1 MPVPRNDAAIGV
13 LSTVLTQGHH
23 DRPADLVDY
32 RGYEIHQPDGWL
44 WEEAQAQPGLQDA
57 DAYDLADAPDD
68 ARLHEPPGPVLDT
81 AGGREGFTTGQQE
94 YCRRSLDVT
103 MKGGTTSGVIYPL
116 ALCELARRFRF
127 RNLGGASAGAIAASL
142 AAAAELGRSRRASG
156 QVVADTRDAEQVA
169 QGRLRQGFAGLAD
182 VLAWLTQ
189 RDRPQAAE
197 EYRLVQL
204 FKPTLAG
211 LPLFRVV
218 AAAMRQQYVRGALLL
233 LVSLDVKALAL
244 TLVPF
249 ALAPLVLSVSA
260 PWSWGWG
267 PWYSLGNYWWSVLLL
282 WLAFAWLIPLA
293 GALATLPRRPQRT
306 APDGFAEPV
315 PVPPPPIAERSA
327 TRTLAIVLVAAV
339 AWVLATVYALGAVG
353 LLLTVVML
361 VAEMAFVLVGFA
373 IGIATFSTTAKD
385 HRFGLIGGSGAATDD
400 KTWRGRLARLF
411 DSAAGI
417 LPPST
422 VRANLTDWLTGALA
436 DLAGLGADEV
446 LRFGHLWAGGDYTP
460 GDPDGTG
467 RAAADNARLR
477 SINLELMSTELIRRA
492 PYRFPLPAAESNR
505 DRLWFDPADLVGL
518 LPERVIAAMT
528 ADATPQRV
536 RSLGTGAELVLY
548 PFPQPWDLPV
558 VFATRA
564 SLALPALFQAVR
576 LYELR
581 EGSAPVRTEFGAR
594 LARGGEEL
602 RFPGHAGAAQ
612 VAQELWLTD
621 GGVTSNFPIHMF
633 DSPLPLWPTVGIDLG
648 THPAGAGH
656 QDVYLLGDAG
666 AAKEL
671 GMPLGRAMSSFV
683 GAVLGTGLQ
692 WRDTAQLWMP
702 AFQAR
707 IAVVRQRG
715 YEGGNNLFMTRDDI
729 ASLALRGV
737 VAGMRLRRRF
747 ASDAQ
752 WHRQQWLR
760 LRVAAES
767 LVGLSERLRVSL
779 REPAYAWLIP
789 RPGTG
794 DPWAELDA
802 LPGRLAGQADPNPP
816 VAAADAPDPAVDWY
830 RPDAADFFDELE
842 SLLEPIR
849 NGTAKPAVLQEGAPR
864 PFAELRQVPRS

>member
-1 MPVPRNDAAIGV
+1 MPVPRDDAAIDV
-13 LSTVLTQGHH
+13 LSTVLSQGHH
-23 DRPADLVDY
+23 DRPDELVEY
-32 RGYEIHQPDGWL
+32 PGYDVHEPDGWL
-44 WEEAQAQPGLQDA
+44 WQEPQSQPPLQQP
-57 DAYDLADAPDD
+57 DAYDLADALPG
-68 ARLHEPPGPVLDT
+68 ARLHESPGVALDA
-81 AGGREGFTTGQQE
+81 AGGTAPFTAEQQE

-142 AAAAELGRSRRASG
+142 AAAAELGRSRRAAG
-156 QVVADTRDAEQVA
+156 QIATDTRDAEQVA

-182 VLAWLTQ
+182 VIAWLTQ
-189 RDRPQAAE
+189 RDRPRAAE
-197 EYRLVQL
+197 EFRLVQL

-211 LPLFRVV
+211 LPLFRVL
-218 AAAMRQQYVRGALLL
+218 AAAMRHQYVRGALLL
-233 LVSLDVKALAL
+233 LVSLDAKALAL

-249 ALAPLVLSVSA
+249 ALAPLGLSAAADWRWGGGWLSA
-260 PWSWGWG
+260 
-267 PWYSLGNYWWSVLLL
+267 GNYGWSVLLL
-282 WLAFAWLIPLA
+282 WLAFGWLIPLA
-293 GALATLPRRPQRT
+293 ALWLTRPRRTPVR
-306 APDGFAEPV
+306 PPSGFEEPI
-315 PVPPPPIAERSA
+315 PVPPPPLESRPWL
-327 TRTLAIVLVAAV
+327 RTLVFVVAAAV
-339 AWVLATVYALGAVG
+339 AWVLAALYALGWVG
-353 LLLTVVML
+353 LLLTVVFL
-361 VAEMAFVLVGFA
+361 VAEVAFVLVGFG
-373 IGIATFSTTAKD
+373 IGIVLFSTTAKD
-385 HRFGLIGGSGAATDD
+385 HRFGLIGGSGAAADGG
-400 KTWRGRLARLF
+400 TWRGRLARLF

-417 LPPST
+417 MPPTT
-422 VRANLTDWLTGALA
+422 VGANLTDWLTTALA
-436 DLAGLGADEV
+436 DLGGLGSDEV
-446 LRFGHLWAGGDYTP
+446 LRFGHLWLGGDYLP
-460 GDPDGTG
+460 GDPDGRAR
-467 RAAADNARLR
+467 RAAANPRLR

-492 PYRFPLPAAESNR
+492 PYRFPLPPAESAQEQ
-505 DRLWFDPADLVGL
+505 LWFDPDDLAGV
-518 LPERVIAAMT
+518 LPAAVVSAMT
-528 ADATPQRV
+528 AGGTPVRV
-536 RSLGTGAELVLY
+536 RALATGA
-548 PFPQPWDLPV
+548 
-558 VFATRA
+558 
-564 SLALPALFQAVR
+564 LALPALFQAVR

-648 THPAGAGH
+648 SHPAGAGH

-671 GMPLGRAMSSFV
+671 GTPLGRAMSSFV

-715 YEGGNNLFMTRDDI
+715 YEGGNNLFMTRDGI

-752 WHRQQWLR
+752 WQRQQWLR

-789 RPGTG
+789 QQGTG

-816 VAAADAPDPAVDWY
+816 VAAADGPDPAVDWY
-830 RPDAADFFDELE
+830 RPDATDFFDELE

-849 NGTAKPAVLQEGAPR
+849 NGTARPAVLQEGAPR
-864 PFAELRQVPRS
+864 PPAELRQVPRS

>member
-32 RGYEIHQPDGWL
+32 PGYEIHQPDGWL

-68 ARLHEPPGPVLDT
+68 ARLHEPPGQVLDT
-81 AGGREGFTTGQQE
+81 AGGREGFTSGQQE

-116 ALCELARRFRF
+116 ALCELARQFRF

-156 QVVADTRDAEQVA
+156 LMSPDTRSPDDVA
-169 QGRLRQGFAGLAD
+169 QGRLRQGFAGLVD

-197 EYRLVQL
+197 EFRLVQL
-204 FKPTLAG
+204 FKPTQAG

-218 AAAMRQQYVRGALLL
+218 AAAMRGQYVRGALLL
-233 LVSLDVKALAL
+233 LVSLPARALWL
-244 TLVPF
+244 TLAPF
-249 ALAPLVLSVSA
+249 ALAPLVLSIIA

-267 PWYSLGNYWWSVLLL
+267 AWYSPGNYWWSVLLL
-282 WLAFAWLIPLA
+282 WLAFAWLIPLL
-293 GALATLPRRPQRT
+293 GALATLPKPKRHT

-315 PVPPPPIAERSA
+315 PTPPPPVSERGSR
-327 TRTLAIVLVAAV
+327 RTLAIVLVAAI
-339 AWVLATVYALGAVG
+339 AWALATVYALGPIG
-353 LLLTVVML
+353 LLLTVVIL
-361 VAEMAFVLVGFA
+361 IAEMAVVLVGFGF
-373 IGIATFSTTAKD
+373 GIATFSKIAKD

-417 LPPST
+417 LPPTT
-422 VRANLTDWLTGALA
+422 VRANLTDWLTEAMA
-436 DLAGLGADEV
+436 DLAGLGPDEV
-446 LRFGHLWAGGDYTP
+446 LRFGHLWSGGDYVP

-492 PYRFPLPAAESNR
+492 PYRFPLPPAESV
-505 DRLWFDPADLVGL
+505 DDQPWFDPDDLTGL

-528 ADATPQRV
+528 AGAAPRAV
-536 RSLGTGAELVLY
+536 RSLATGSEIALY

-594 LARGGEEL
+594 LGRGGEEL
-602 RFPGHAGAAQ
+602 RWPGAAGAAE

-648 THPAGAGH
+648 SHPAGAGH

-671 GMPLGRAMSSFV
+671 GTPLGRAMSSFI

-707 IAVVRQRG
+707 IAVVRQRS
-715 YEGGNNLFMTRDDI
+715 YEGGNNLFMTTDDI

-747 ASDAQ
+747 ASDPQ
-752 WHRQQWLR
+752 WQRQQWLR

-767 LVGLSERLRVSL
+767 LAGFSDRLRVSL
-779 REPAYAWLIP
+779 REQSYARLIP
-789 RPGTG
+789 EPDGAA
-794 DPWAELDA
+794 PWAVLDA
-802 LPGRLAGQADPNPP
+802 LRDNLAGQADPNPP
-816 VAAADAPDPAVDWY
+816 VAYPDDPDPAVDWY
-830 RPDAADFFDELE
+830 RPKAPEFFDELE
-842 SLLEPIR
+842 SLLEPAR
-849 NGTAKPAVLQEGAPR
+849 HGTAKPAVLREGAPR
-864 PFAELRQVPRS
+864 PFAELRQVPRD

>member
-1 MPVPRNDAAIGV
+1 MV
-13 LSTVLTQGHH
+13 
-23 DRPADLVDY
+23 
-32 RGYEIHQPDGWL
+32 
-44 WEEAQAQPGLQDA
+44 
-57 DAYDLADAPDD
+57 
-68 ARLHEPPGPVLDT
+68 
-81 AGGREGFTTGQQE
+81 F
-94 YCRRSLDVT
+94 
-103 MKGGTTSGVIYPL
+103 
-116 ALCELARRFRF
+116 
-127 RNLGGASAGAIAASL
+127 
-142 AAAAELGRSRRASG
+142 
-156 QVVADTRDAEQVA
+156 
-169 QGRLRQGFAGLAD
+169 
-182 VLAWLTQ
+182 
-189 RDRPQAAE
+189 
-197 EYRLVQL
+197 
-204 FKPTLAG
+204 
-211 LPLFRVV
+211 
-218 AAAMRQQYVRGALLL
+218 
-233 LVSLDVKALAL
+233 
-244 TLVPF
+244 
-249 ALAPLVLSVSA
+249 
-260 PWSWGWG
+260 
-267 PWYSLGNYWWSVLLL
+267 
-282 WLAFAWLIPLA
+282 
-293 GALATLPRRPQRT
+293 
-306 APDGFAEPV
+306 
-315 PVPPPPIAERSA
+315 
-327 TRTLAIVLVAAV
+327 
-339 AWVLATVYALGAVG
+339 
-353 LLLTVVML
+353 L

-422 VRANLTDWLTGALA
+422 VRANLTDWLTGAMA
-436 DLAGLGADEV
+436 DLAGFDPDEV
-446 LRFGHLWAGGDYTP
+446 LRFGHLWTGGDYTP
-460 GDPDGTG
+460 GDPDGSG
-467 RAAADNARLR
+467 RRAAADNARLR

-648 THPAGAGH
+648 SHPAGAGH

-671 GMPLGRAMSSFV
+671 GTPLGRAMSSFLA
-683 GAVLGTGLQ
+683 AVIGTGLQ

-707 IAVVRQRG
+707 IAVVRQRS
-715 YEGGNNLFMTRDDI
+715 YEGGNNLFMTRQDV

-752 WHRQQWLR
+752 WQRQQWLR
-760 LRVAAES
+760 LRVAGQNIVDVAQ
-767 LVGLSERLRVSL
+767 RLQTSL
-779 REPAYAWLIP
+779 REQTYAELVP
-789 RPGTG
+789 NQLTG
-794 DPWAELDA
+794 HEWARLDA
-802 LPGRLAGQADPNPP
+802 LEASVAGQADPNPLP
-816 VAAADAPDPAVDWY
+816 GRRMPPRRRWT
-830 RPDAADFFDELE
+830 
-842 SLLEPIR
+842 
-849 NGTAKPAVLQEGAPR
+849 GTHRRALAPR
-864 PFAELRQVPRS
+864 SGWTSTAVRSASSPT